1 MLILTFGFVR
11 RLLVFL
17 LVEVGVGL
25 SFGICFRVKVDVF
38 LIGKIIDLVFCVW
51 EFCMWI
57 GWVWV
62 GMEDM

>member
-1 MLILTFGFVR
+1 M
-11 RLLVFL
+11 VFL